1 MSGVL
6 TAWIVFP
13 LVLAG
18 LSLGCGL
25 ALGWRGRRPPMGW
38 AIGAA
43 LGVFAIYAAPIVL
56 SGEATLAG
64 YIKLDDSATWLALT
78 DRVMENGR
86 TLDGLAPSTYEA
98 TLDINLGDGYPV
110 GAFIPLGV
118 GAELTGGD
126 AAWL

>member
-25 ALGWRGRRPPMGW
+25 AVQALVRQRLPGALLPGVGLAAIVVVGGFATLADATAELTTPAVGGLALVGMALGWRGRRPPSGW

-43 LGVFAIYAAPIVL
+43 LGVFAIYAA
-56 SGEATLAG
+56 
-64 YIKLDDSATWLALT
+64 
-78 DRVMENGR
+78 
-86 TLDGLAPSTYEA
+86 
-98 TLDINLGDGYPV
+98 
-110 GAFIPLGV
+110 
-118 GAELTGGD
+118 
-126 AAWL
+126 